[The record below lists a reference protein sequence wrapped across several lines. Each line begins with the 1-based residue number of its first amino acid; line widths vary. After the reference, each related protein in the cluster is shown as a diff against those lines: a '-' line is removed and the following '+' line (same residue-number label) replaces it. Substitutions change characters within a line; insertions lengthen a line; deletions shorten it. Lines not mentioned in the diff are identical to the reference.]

1 MFEYNALFKHI
12 KDFIL
17 NGSPNKLQ
25 FKRTNIQMNNLNYT
39 SKSSSFNLFL
49 LPITIFQGSQLTLI

>member
-17 NGSPNKLQ
+17 NGSPHKIQ

-39 SKSSSFNLFL
+39 SKSKSSSFNLFA
-49 LPITIFQGSQLTLI
+49 IICK